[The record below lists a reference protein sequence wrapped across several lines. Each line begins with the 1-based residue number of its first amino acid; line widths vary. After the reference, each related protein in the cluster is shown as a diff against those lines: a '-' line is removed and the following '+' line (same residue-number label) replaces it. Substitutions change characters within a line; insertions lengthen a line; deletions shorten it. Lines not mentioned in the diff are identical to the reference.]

1 MSDTPI
7 RDPIDIQ
14 AIVARIDR
22 DLSESAKLRAETQ
35 KFVSEQRKMD
45 LDRFLSPWL
54 AVAVIMGG
62 VGGGIGGLVVGLL
75 ALGHSIGRV
84 TIG

>member
-22 DLSESAKLRAETQ
+22 DLSESAKLRAETH

-45 LDRFLSPWL
+45 RDRFLSPWL

-75 ALGHSIGRV
+75 ALGHSVGRV